1 MIEIIFHEVMATEET
16 KQILSYT
23 LSHVVEPTDSVSVTL
38 AVLWV
43 VFVVAT
49 FNSNKNPVKVLAHH
63 HLWQKAHDLLIAD
76 LMFSSKIH

>member
-1 MIEIIFHEVMATEET
+1 MIEIIYHEVMATEET

-23 LSHVVEPTDSVSVTL
+23 LSRYVVEPTDSVSVTL

-49 FNSNKNPVKVLAHH
+49 FNSNKNPVK
-63 HLWQKAHDLLIAD
+63 KTTTYDT
-76 LMFSSKIH
+76 